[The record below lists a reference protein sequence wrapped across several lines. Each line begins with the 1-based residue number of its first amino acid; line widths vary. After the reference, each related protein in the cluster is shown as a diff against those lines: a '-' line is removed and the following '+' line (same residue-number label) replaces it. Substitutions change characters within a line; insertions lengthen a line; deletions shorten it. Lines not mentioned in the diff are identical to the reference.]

1 MKGERPI
8 MATTNQ
14 NYQYFTKAIPLPS
27 GKRKYVRAKTQ
38 EELDAKVK
46 ELTDLMSVGVNISGD
61 MTLGEFAQQWFDVYK
76 KPYLREKSQDIVK
89 YVVNG
94 YILPALG
101 GYVLREITPMQ
112 IQALM
117 ASLTGKSY
125 SLQSKVLI
133 NLRDIF
139 KAAEENDLVTK
150 SPVSNRLKAGGRT
163 TQEKE
168 ILTPDE
174 AQRLLNAVTNPRAHT
189 FLLLCLHTGAR
200 RGEALALRYSDVDFE
215 NKVVHIRHNAI
226 VKQGETT
233 ISDEMKTKAG
243 RRDVPLSEELETCL
257 LEQRKT
263 AKSDYIFTMQNGKP
277 LTKNAFRKLF
287 EHISR
292 ELPEKHITAHSLR
305 HTYITRLFEAGLD
318 IKEIQYL
325 AGHATVDMTLSVYTH
340 YDRLSREAE
349 TAKKVRNALAAPEK
363 RQKSTSKKSSEKCVE
378 NSGKVI
384 MLPRLS
390 AG

>member
-8 MATTNQ
+8 MAATNQ

-61 MTLGEFAQQWFDVYK
+61 MTLGEFVQQWFDVYK
-76 KPYLREKSQDIVK
+76 KPYLREKSQDIIK

-112 IQALM
+112 IHALM
-117 ASLTGKSY
+117 AGMAGKSY

-133 NLRDIF
+133 NLRDMF
-139 KAAEENDLVTK
+139 KAAEENNLVTK
-150 SPVSNRLKAGGRT
+150 SSVSSRLKAGGRAT
-163 TQEKE
+163 KEKA

-174 AQRLLNAVTNPRAHT
+174 ARRLLDAVTDPRAHT

-215 NKVVHIRHNAI
+215 NKVAHIRHNAI

-243 RRDVPLSEELETCL
+243 RRDVPLSEELEACL
-257 LEQRKT
+257 LERRET

-318 IKEIQYL
+318 IKKIQYL

-349 TAKKVRNALAAPEK
+349 TSKKVRKALANPEK
-363 RQKSTSKKSSEKCVE
+363 RQKSTSEKSTANRVE
-378 NSGKVI
+378 NSGKII
-384 MLPRLS
+384 MFPHLS

>member
-1 MKGERPI
+1 MVNTDNK
-8 MATTNQ
+8 
-14 NYQYFTKAIPLPS
+14 YQYYTKAIPLPS

-94 YILPALG
+94 FILPALG

-139 KAAEENDLVTK
+139 RAAEENGLIQK
-150 SPVSNRLKAGGRT
+150 SPVSSRLKASGPT
-163 TQEKE
+163 AQEKE

-200 RGEALALRYSDVDFE
+200 RGEALALRYSDVDFVS
-215 NKVVHIRHNAI
+215 KIVHIRHNAI

-287 EHISR
+287 DHISR

-340 YDRLSREAE
+340 YDRLSREVE
-349 TAKKVRNALAAPEK
+349 TSKKVRKALSGPEK
-363 RQKSTSKKSSEKCVE
+363 RQKSTCEKSGAESAE
-378 NSGKVI
+378 NSGKII
-384 MLPRLS
+384 MFPHLS